1 MNTITLSAPIERRSK
16 ATGEVVDRVAE
27 LTFRPLVAGD
37 LVEAINASDNMAN
50 KGSFL
55 RALVC
60 LSCGLSAADFDA
72 LSMQDGMVVMA
83 KVADFLPSGL
93 PTGKTG

>member
-1 MNTITLSAPIERRSK
+1 MNTITLKTPIERRSK
-16 ATGEVVDRVAE
+16 ATGAVVDRVDE
-27 LTFRPLVAGD
+27 LTFRPLIAGD

-72 LSMQDGMVVMA
+72 LSMEDGMAVMA
-83 KVADFLPSGL
+83 RVSDFLPAGP